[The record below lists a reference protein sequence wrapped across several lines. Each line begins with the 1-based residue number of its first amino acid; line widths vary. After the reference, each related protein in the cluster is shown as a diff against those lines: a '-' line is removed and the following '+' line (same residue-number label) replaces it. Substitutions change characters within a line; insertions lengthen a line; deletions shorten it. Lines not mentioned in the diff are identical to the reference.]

1 MLARLRGWLTPGTQL
16 WAQKDLVFAELRDHL
31 VFLRTYSNIRDH
43 ARLRQLAMYRGP
55 SAAEAALLARSAP
68 RSDGPEHDDPDE
80 DSEDDPEHGPEPG
93 PPQADDIAMCPVTG
107 AFTDPAHESAFT
119 SRLFRTAFPSHVF
132 LMALCTASS
141 TWVALHIRGVAQAC
155 WGIIVLGMALGLVGR
170 VILHRMD
177 DSVRSQRMGSL
188 TWTYV
193 MVLIVMVDSGEYMMA
208 QSSDCAAEQHNLAA
222 NILLPLLSIACA
234 LINAS
239 HGLCFVHKAALIG
252 LMMVD
257 CLMSN
262 ALCIIS
268 VEGSL
273 AYEANLFLGFVV
285 MHLAEMRW
293 RRSYVKKKHERR
305 LQNKEMQERRGLE
318 QRNEQL
324 QTSNERLL
332 YDMQHRG
339 RPLDDDEERSTI
351 RRGLRA
357 GGCQPKYTKPHSSEA
372 GGPAPSDSPPPSMPP
387 GAPSST
393 TSGSLG
399 SGGGGATMCDD
410 ASAVHVLVGADTS
423 GASLCQAG
431 RPEHRAEAAGLGSAS
446 PSEMEAGRAAEALA
460 DMAMAGR
467 VAETQQKVQ
476 QKGGQKRLLD
486 LVQVDSPAARVPAPA
501 PAPAPDATPTFEQA
515 LEEARHRPTPAQA
528 LEEARHLIEAAQ
540 TDAEVFQVVYPLAMA
555 LGAKRTETGTVKAL
569 HGVVLQLVRP
579 GLSNAEACTAV
590 GASMSNFCK
599 WRKKIQLG
607 VFPHVECPI

>member
-1 MLARLRGWLTPGTQL
+1 
-16 WAQKDLVFAELRDHL
+16 
-31 VFLRTYSNIRDH
+31 
-43 ARLRQLAMYRGP
+43 MYRGP
-55 SAAEAALLARSAP
+55 SAEAALLARSAP
-68 RSDGPEHDDPDE
+68 RSDGPEHDDDPDD
-80 DSEDDPEHGPEPG
+80 DSDDDPEHGPEPG
-93 PPQADDIAMCPVTG
+93 PPPADDDIAMCPVTG
-107 AFTDPAHESAFT
+107 AFTDPAHESAFA
-119 SRLFRTAFPSHVF
+119 SRLFRAAFPSHVF
-132 LMALCTASS
+132 LMALCTATS
-141 TWVALHIRGVAQAC
+141 TWVALQYYAVWRATQRGLVRSIVSQAC
-155 WGIIVLGMALGLVGR
+155 WGIVVLGLALGLVGR
-170 VILHRMD
+170 VVIHRMD
-177 DSVRSQRMGSL
+177 DSVRSQRIGSW
-188 TWTYV
+188 TWTAV
-193 MVLIVMVDSGEYMMA
+193 LVLIVMVDLGTYGLVP
-208 QSSDCAAEQHNLAA
+208 QSSICAANHHLAA
-222 NILLPLLSIACA
+222 NILLPLLSIAIT

-257 CLMSN
+257 CLISY
-262 ALCIIS
+262 ALCVIS
-268 VEGSL
+268 VEGAL
-273 AYEANLFLGFVV
+273 AYEALLVVGFVV

-293 RRSYVKKKHERR
+293 RRSYVKKQHERR

-372 GGPAPSDSPPPSMPP
+372 GGPAPSDTPPPSMPP

-399 SGGGGATMCDD
+399 SGGGGGATMCDD
-410 ASAVHVLVGADTS
+410 ASAVHVLVGADGSAT
-423 GASLCQAG
+423 
-431 RPEHRAEAAGLGSAS
+431 RAEAAGLGSAS

-467 VAETQQKVQ
+467 VEETQQKVQ
-476 QKGGQKRLLD
+476 QKGEQKRLLD
-486 LVQVDSPAARVPAPA
+486 VVQVDSPAACVPAPA
-501 PAPAPDATPTFEQA
+501 PAPAPDAMPTFEQA

-540 TDAEVFQVVYPLAMA
+540 TDAEVFQVVYPLAVA

-599 WRKKIQLG
+599 WRRKIQLG
-607 VFPHVECPI
+607 VFSHVECPI

>member
-1 MLARLRGWLTPGTQL
+1 
-16 WAQKDLVFAELRDHL
+16 
-31 VFLRTYSNIRDH
+31 
-43 ARLRQLAMYRGP
+43 MYRGP
-55 SAAEAALLARSAP
+55 SAEAALLARSAP
-68 RSDGPEHDDPDE
+68 RSDGPEHDDDPDD
-80 DSEDDPEHGPEPG
+80 DSDDDPEHGPEPG
-93 PPQADDIAMCPVTG
+93 PPPADDDIAMCPVTG
-107 AFTDPAHESAFT
+107 AFTDPAHESAFA
-119 SRLFRTAFPSHVF
+119 SRLFRAAFPSHVF
-132 LMALCTASS
+132 LMALCTATS
-141 TWVALHIRGVAQAC
+141 TWVALQYYAVWRATQRGLVRSIVSQAC
-155 WGIIVLGMALGLVGR
+155 WGIVVLGLALGLVGR
-170 VILHRMD
+170 VVIHRMD
-177 DSVRSQRMGSL
+177 DSVRSQRIGSW
-188 TWTYV
+188 TWTAV
-193 MVLIVMVDSGEYMMA
+193 LVLIVMVDLGTYSLVP
-208 QSSDCAAEQHNLAA
+208 QSSICAANHHLAA
-222 NILLPLLSIACA
+222 NILLPLLSIAIT

-257 CLMSN
+257 CLISY
-262 ALCIIS
+262 ALCVIS
-268 VEGSL
+268 VEGAL
-273 AYEANLFLGFVV
+273 AYEALLVVGFVV

-293 RRSYVKKKHERR
+293 RRSYVKKQHERR

-372 GGPAPSDSPPPSMPP
+372 GGPAPSDTPPPSMPP

-399 SGGGGATMCDD
+399 SGGGGGATMCDD
-410 ASAVHVLVGADTS
+410 ASAVHVLVGADGSAT
-423 GASLCQAG
+423 
-431 RPEHRAEAAGLGSAS
+431 RAEAAGLGSAS

-467 VAETQQKVQ
+467 VEETQQKVQ
-476 QKGGQKRLLD
+476 QKGEQKRLLD
-486 LVQVDSPAARVPAPA
+486 VVQVDSPAACVPAPA
-501 PAPAPDATPTFEQA
+501 PAPAPDAMPTFEQA

-540 TDAEVFQVVYPLAMA
+540 TDAEVFQVVYPLAVA

-599 WRKKIQLG
+599 WRRKIQLG
-607 VFPHVECPI
+607 VFSHVECPI

>member
-1 MLARLRGWLTPGTQL
+1 
-16 WAQKDLVFAELRDHL
+16 
-31 VFLRTYSNIRDH
+31 
-43 ARLRQLAMYRGP
+43 MYRGP
-55 SAAEAALLARSAP
+55 SAEAALLARSAP
-68 RSDGPEHDDPDE
+68 RSDGPEHDDDPDD
-80 DSEDDPEHGPEPG
+80 DSDDDPEHGPEPG
-93 PPQADDIAMCPVTG
+93 PPPADDDIAMCPVTG
-107 AFTDPAHESAFT
+107 AFTDPAHESAFA
-119 SRLFRTAFPSHVF
+119 SRLFRAAFPSHVF
-132 LMALCTASS
+132 LMALCTATS
-141 TWVALHIRGVAQAC
+141 TWVALQYYAVWRATQRGLVRSIVSQAC
-155 WGIIVLGMALGLVGR
+155 WGIVVLGLALGLVGR
-170 VILHRMD
+170 VVIHRMD
-177 DSVRSQRMGSL
+177 DSVRSQRIGSW
-188 TWTYV
+188 TWTAV
-193 MVLIVMVDSGEYMMA
+193 LVLIVMVDLGTYSLVP
-208 QSSDCAAEQHNLAA
+208 QSSICAANHHLAA
-222 NILLPLLSIACA
+222 NILLPLLSIAIT

-257 CLMSN
+257 CLISY
-262 ALCIIS
+262 ALCVIS
-268 VEGSL
+268 VEGAL
-273 AYEANLFLGFVV
+273 AYEALLVVGFVV

-293 RRSYVKKKHERR
+293 RRSYVKKQHERR

-372 GGPAPSDSPPPSMPP
+372 GGPAPSDTPPPSMPP

-399 SGGGGATMCDD
+399 SGGGGGATMCDD
-410 ASAVHVLVGADTS
+410 ASAVHVLVGADGSAT
-423 GASLCQAG
+423 
-431 RPEHRAEAAGLGSAS
+431 RAEAAGLGSAS

-467 VAETQQKVQ
+467 VEETQQKVQ
-476 QKGGQKRLLD
+476 QKGEQKRLLD
-486 LVQVDSPAARVPAPA
+486 VVQVDSPAACVPAPA
-501 PAPAPDATPTFEQA
+501 PAPAPDAMPTFEQA
-515 LEEARHRPTPAQA
+515 LEEARHRPTPEQA
-528 LEEARHLIEAAQ
+528 LEEARHLIEAAH
-540 TDAEVFQVVYPLAMA
+540 TEAEVFQVVYPLAVA

-599 WRKKIQLG
+599 WRRKIQLG
-607 VFPHVECPI
+607 VFSHVECPI

>member
-1 MLARLRGWLTPGTQL
+1 
-16 WAQKDLVFAELRDHL
+16 
-31 VFLRTYSNIRDH
+31 
-43 ARLRQLAMYRGP
+43 MYRGP
-55 SAAEAALLARSAP
+55 STEAALLARSAP
-68 RSDGPEHDDPDE
+68 RSDGPEHDDDPDD
-80 DSEDDPEHGPEPG
+80 DSDDDPEHGPEPG
-93 PPQADDIAMCPVTG
+93 PPPADDDIAMCPVTG
-107 AFTDPAHESAFT
+107 AFTDPAHESAFA
-119 SRLFRTAFPSHVF
+119 SRLFRAAFPSHVF
-132 LMALCTASS
+132 LMALCTATS
-141 TWVALHIRGVAQAC
+141 TWVALQYYAVWRATQRGLVRSIVSQAC
-155 WGIIVLGMALGLVGR
+155 WGIVVLGLALGLVGR
-170 VILHRMD
+170 VVIHRMD
-177 DSVRSQRMGSL
+177 DSVRSQRIGSW
-188 TWTYV
+188 TWTAV
-193 MVLIVMVDSGEYMMA
+193 LVLIVMVDLGTYSLVP
-208 QSSDCAAEQHNLAA
+208 QSSICAANHHLAA
-222 NILLPLLSIACA
+222 NILLPLLSIAIT

-257 CLMSN
+257 CLISY
-262 ALCIIS
+262 ALCVIS
-268 VEGSL
+268 VEGAL
-273 AYEANLFLGFVV
+273 AYEALLVVGFVV

-293 RRSYVKKKHERR
+293 RRSYVKKQHERR

-372 GGPAPSDSPPPSMPP
+372 GGPAPSDTPPPSMPP

-399 SGGGGATMCDD
+399 SGGGGGATMCDD
-410 ASAVHVLVGADTS
+410 ASAVHVLVGADGSAT
-423 GASLCQAG
+423 
-431 RPEHRAEAAGLGSAS
+431 RAEAAGLGSAS

-467 VAETQQKVQ
+467 VEETQQKVQ
-476 QKGGQKRLLD
+476 QKGEQKRLLD
-486 LVQVDSPAARVPAPA
+486 VVQVDSPAACVPAPA
-501 PAPAPDATPTFEQA
+501 PAPAPDAMPTFEQA
-515 LEEARHRPTPAQA
+515 LEEARHRPTPEQA
-528 LEEARHLIEAAQ
+528 LEEARHLIEAAH
-540 TDAEVFQVVYPLAMA
+540 TEAEVFQVVYPLAVA

-599 WRKKIQLG
+599 WRRKIQLG
-607 VFPHVECPI
+607 VFSHVECPI

>member
-1 MLARLRGWLTPGTQL
+1 
-16 WAQKDLVFAELRDHL
+16 
-31 VFLRTYSNIRDH
+31 
-43 ARLRQLAMYRGP
+43 MYRGP
-55 SAAEAALLARSAP
+55 SAEAALLARSAP
-68 RSDGPEHDDPDE
+68 RSDGPEHDDDPDD
-80 DSEDDPEHGPEPG
+80 DSDDDPEHGPEPG
-93 PPQADDIAMCPVTG
+93 PPPADDDIAMCPVTG
-107 AFTDPAHESAFT
+107 AFTDPAHESAFA
-119 SRLFRTAFPSHVF
+119 SRLFRAAFPSHVF
-132 LMALCTASS
+132 LMALCTATS
-141 TWVALHIRGVAQAC
+141 TWVALQYYAAWRATQRGLVRSIVSQAC
-155 WGIIVLGMALGLVGR
+155 WGIVVLGLALGLVGR
-170 VILHRMD
+170 VVIHRMD
-177 DSVRSQRMGSL
+177 DSVRSQRIGSW
-188 TWTYV
+188 TWTAV
-193 MVLIVMVDSGEYMMA
+193 LVLIVMVDLGTYSLVP
-208 QSSDCAAEQHNLAA
+208 QSSICAANHHLAA
-222 NILLPLLSIACA
+222 NILLPLLSIAIT

-257 CLMSN
+257 CLISY
-262 ALCIIS
+262 ALCVIS
-268 VEGSL
+268 VEGAL
-273 AYEANLFLGFVV
+273 AYEALLVVGFVV

-293 RRSYVKKKHERR
+293 RRSYVKKQHERR

-372 GGPAPSDSPPPSMPP
+372 GGPAPSDTPPPSMPP

-399 SGGGGATMCDD
+399 SGGGGGATMCDD
-410 ASAVHVLVGADTS
+410 ASAVHVLVGADGSAT
-423 GASLCQAG
+423 
-431 RPEHRAEAAGLGSAS
+431 RAEAAGLGSAS

-467 VAETQQKVQ
+467 VEETQQKVQ
-476 QKGGQKRLLD
+476 QKGEQKRLLD
-486 LVQVDSPAARVPAPA
+486 VVQVDSPAACVPAPA
-501 PAPAPDATPTFEQA
+501 PAPAPDAMPTFEQA

-540 TDAEVFQVVYPLAMA
+540 TDAEVFQVVYPLAVA

-599 WRKKIQLG
+599 WRRKIQLG
-607 VFPHVECPI
+607 VFSHVECPI